1 MKYLMAKKLF
11 STALHSF
18 YSSIT
23 VDGLE
28 RIPKDQ
34 PVIFISNHCNAFVDP
49 MLLVTHLDR
58 HVTLTAKSTLSRNPI
73 LKIIINAFSV
83 ELLSRSRD
91 RRKHESGKI
100 FNSAALQRLQEK
112 LHNKGAVYIFPEGR
126 SHNDAALHR
135 FKTGAAK
142 LALDYAHGCVASNKD
157 NDLLIVPLA
166 LKYCDKSVFRST
178 AGIRVGTPL
187 SMREWLSEH
196 HHNNTQGLT
205 DQFRTMVE
213 DALAIQK
220 SKGKSVAQSIKA
232 SFHLSR
238 PGILFGSLEKRLIG
252 TPLSAIGCL
261 LNALPFCITAM
272 LMRIFSSDHDHPASV
287 AIVIGPPVFVSIH
300 CLQFLL
306 MAFGGSKFLALLYLL
321 LLIPGTVLASKAFD
335 DIFGSGSYKKIS
347 GNT

>member
-1 MKYLMAKKLF
+1 MKYLMAKNLF

-23 VDGLE
+23 IDGLE

-58 HVTLTAKSTLSRNPI
+58 HVTLTAKSTLTRNPI
-73 LKIIINAFSV
+73 LNIIVNAFSV

-91 RRKHESGKI
+91 RSKHESGKT
-100 FNSAALQRLQEK
+100 FNSAALQRLQDK

-142 LALDYAHGCVASNKD
+142 LALDYAHSCAASNKD

-166 LKYCDKSVFRST
+166 LKYCNKSVFRST

-187 SMREWLSEH
+187 SMQEWLSEH
-196 HHNNTQGLT
+196 HHDNTHGLT
-205 DQFRTMVE
+205 EQFRTMVE
-213 DALAIQK
+213 NALAIQK
-220 SKGKSVAQSIKA
+220 SEGKNVAQPNKA
-232 SFHLSR
+232 PFHLSR
-238 PGILFGSLEKRLIG
+238 RGILFGSLEKRIIG
-252 TPLSAIGCL
+252 TPLSAIGCF
-261 LNALPFCITAM
+261 LNALPFCITAV
-272 LMRIFSSDHDHPASV
+272 LMRVFTSDHDHPASV

-321 LLIPGTVLASKAFD
+321 LLIPGTVLALKAFD
-335 DIFGSGSYKKIS
+335 DIFGSKKIQ
-347 GNT
+347 